1 MLYALIFIIGS
12 LFGGVLSFYLF
23 KKIMIFGLFTEKTI
37 KSMLSPVGITPSK
50 PQLNRILSGIRGTI
64 KQEFKI
70 LSILRGLKHGGIRK
84 NGNQ

>member
-1 MLYALIFIIGS
+1 MIYALLFIIGVI
-12 LFGGVLSFYLF
+12 FGGVFSFYLI
-23 KKIMIFGLFTEKTI
+23 KKMMIHRLFTEKTI
-37 KSMLSPVGITPSK
+37 KNMVLPLGITPSK

-70 LSILRGLKHGGIRK
+70 LSILRGLKRGRIRK